1 MRLPHVCGILEPFT
15 DSLGL
20 SRTMIGRTLRN
31 RYHILELLGDG
42 STATVYKAA
51 DKRLGREVALKVLL
65 PHVRESVQKRFFQ
78 EATAVA
84 QLNHPNIM
92 AIYDMDEEGGTHFLV
107 VEYVEGDSLSRYIP
121 SSPEIVVNLGQQI
134 AMALHYAHERD
145 IIHRDI
151 KPANIKVTP
160 QGVVKIMDLGLAL
173 PREAKRVTAD
183 GMIIGTP
190 AYLSPEQAQA
200 LALDRRTDIYSLGV
214 VLYEMATGQ
223 LPFSSDDIPALL
235 VQQVKQPPPPPRIIN
250 PDIPLAMESVILKA
264 LEKQP
269 GRRYQTAEAL
279 AQALQAS
286 VHAESVSQ
294 PTMAARPVTAPLS
307 RPPLRLVLAD
317 DHNILRKTLVSFL
330 SERDDM
336 MVVGEAADGEAALQ
350 QVLALQPDVVLLDLN
365 MPIKGGLEVLPEIRH
380 GVPSAKVLVLT
391 GRDEDWYITQ
401 ALRAGAHGYIL
412 KSANENDLIDG
423 IRKVAQGTLVLG
435 SGVAEKVVTG
445 ALRGTNEK
453 LSQDERMVILMVASG
468 YDNDGIS
475 ARLNMPMTLVVET
488 LAHAMDKLGAK
499 DRHAAALKA
508 LRRGD
513 ILLEELHGLED
524 E

>member
-1 MRLPHVCGILEPFT
+1 
-15 DSLGL
+15 
-20 SRTMIGRTLRN
+20 MIGRTLRN
-31 RYHILELLGDG
+31 RYQILELLGDG
-42 STATVYKAA
+42 STATVYKAV

-107 VEYVEGDSLSRYIP
+107 VEFVEGDSLARYIP
-121 SSPEIVVNLGQQI
+121 STPEMVVNLGQQI

-160 QGVVKIMDLGLAL
+160 GGVVKIMDLGLAL

-200 LALDRRTDIYSLGV
+200 MALDRRTDIYSLGV

-235 VQQVKQPPPPPRIIN
+235 VQQVKQPPPPLRIIN
-250 PDIPLAMESVILKA
+250 PDIPMAMESVILKA
-264 LEKQP
+264 LEKTP
-269 GRRYQTAEAL
+269 ARRYQTAEAL

-286 VHAESVSQ
+286 ISPEAPVNP
-294 PTMAARPVTAPLS
+294 PTIPARPVTAPLS

-317 DHNILRKTLVSFL
+317 DHNILRRTLVSFL

-453 LSQDERMVILMVASG
+453 LSQDERLIMLLVAAG
-468 YDNDGIS
+468 HDNDAIS
-475 ARLNMPMTLVVET
+475 ARLNMPMTMVVET
-488 LAHAMDKLGAK
+488 MAGAMDKLGAK

-513 ILLEELHGLED
+513 ILLEELHDLED

>member
-1 MRLPHVCGILEPFT
+1 
-15 DSLGL
+15 
-20 SRTMIGRTLRN
+20 MIGRTLRN
-31 RYHILELLGDG
+31 RYEILDLLGDG
-42 STATVYKAA
+42 STATVYKGL

-65 PHVRESVQKRFFQ
+65 PHVRENVQKRFFQ

-92 AIYDMDEEGGTHFLV
+92 AIYDMDEENGTHFLV
-107 VEYVEGDSLSRYIP
+107 VEYVEGDGLSRFIP
-121 SSPEIVVNLGQQI
+121 SSPDVAVGLGRQI
-134 AMALHYAHERD
+134 ALALHYAHERD

-160 QGVVKIMDLGLAL
+160 GGQVKIMDLGLAL

-200 LALDRRTDIYSLGV
+200 LPLDRRTDIYSLGV
-214 VLYEMATGQ
+214 VLYEMLTGQ

-235 VQQVKQPPPPPRIIN
+235 VQHVKQPPPPPRLIN
-250 PDIPLAMESVILKA
+250 QDIPLALESVVLKS
-264 LEKQP
+264 LEKTP
-269 GRRYQTAEAL
+269 ARRFQTAEAM
-279 AQALQAS
+279 ADAMYAS
-286 VHAESVSQ
+286 LHPDPAHEAPTQ
-294 PTMAARPVTAPLS
+294 PFRPSPAPT
-307 RPPLRLVLAD
+307 RAPLRLLLAD
-317 DHNILRKTLVSFL
+317 DHNMLRRTLINYL
-330 SERDDM
+330 SEREDM

-350 QVLALQPDVVLLDLN
+350 QTLALLPDVLMLDLN
-365 MPIKGGLEVLPEIRH
+365 MPIKGGLDVLPEIRH
-380 GVPSAKVLVLT
+380 GAPSVKVLVLT

-412 KSANENDLIDG
+412 KSASESDLVDAIQ
-423 IRKVAQGTLVLG
+423 KVAKGTLVLG

-445 ALRGTNEK
+445 ALRDTNEK
-453 LSQDERMVILMVASG
+453 LTDEERQTMLLVAAG
-468 YDNDGIS
+468 YDNDDI
-475 ARLNMPMTLVVET
+475 AEALNLPMTTTVET
-488 LAHAMDKLGAK
+488 LARAMDKLGAK

-513 ILLEELHGLED
+513 ILIDELHALER
-524 E
+524 

>member
-1 MRLPHVCGILEPFT
+1 
-15 DSLGL
+15 
-20 SRTMIGRTLRN
+20 MIGRILRN
-31 RYHILELLGDG
+31 RYEVIELLGEG
-42 STATVYKAA
+42 STATVYKAV
-51 DKRLGREVALKVLL
+51 DKRLGRDVALKVLL
-65 PHVRESVQKRFFQ
+65 PHVRETVQKRFFQ

-92 AIYDMDEEGGTHFLV
+92 AIYDMDEDSGTHFLV
-107 VEYVEGDSLSRYIP
+107 VEYVEGDPLNHYIP
-121 SSPEIVVNLGQQI
+121 STPEVVVELGRQI
-134 AMALHYAHERD
+134 ALALHYAHERD

-160 QGVVKIMDLGLAL
+160 AGQVKIMDLGLAL

-200 LALDRRTDIYSLGV
+200 FALDRRTDIYSLGV
-214 VLYEMATGQ
+214 VLYEMVTGQ

-235 VQQVKQPPPPPRIIN
+235 VQQVKQPPPPPRLIN
-250 PDIPLAMESVILKA
+250 PDIPLALESVILKA
-264 LEKQP
+264 LEKSP
-269 GRRYQTAEAL
+269 SRRFQTAEAL

-286 VHAESVSQ
+286 VRTSATLNQ
-294 PTMAARPVTAPLS
+294 PTQTARPVTAPLS

-317 DHNILRKTLVSFL
+317 DHNILRRTLVSFL

-350 QVLALQPDVVLLDLN
+350 QTLALQPDVVLLDIN
-365 MPIKGGLEVLPEIRH
+365 MPIKSGLEVLPEIRH

-391 GRDEDWYITQ
+391 GREEDWYITQ

-412 KSANENDLIDG
+412 KSASENDLIDG
-423 IRKVAQGTLVLG
+423 IHKVAQGTLVLG

-445 ALRGTNEK
+445 ALRGTNE
-453 LSQDERMVILMVASG
+453 
-468 YDNDGIS
+468 
-475 ARLNMPMTLVVET
+475 RLNEEERQTLLLVAAGMNNDAISQRLDMPMTTLVET

-513 ILLEELHGLED
+513 ILLDELHALEN